1 MHAAMAFMTD
11 SAYANAMAMILLA
24 WKSARRP
31 PACVNGGK
39 AQACGP
45 LCRAGHALLEMLAMA
60 LATIRLA
67 WKSARRPPACVNGGK
82 AQGCGRPCRI
92 GHALLELLAVLSTR
106 MRLSWQ
112 SARRPPACVNGGK
125 AQGCGRPCRAGH
137 ALLELL
143 AVLSTRLRL
152 AWQSARRPP
161 ACVNGGKAQGCGRQC
176 RAGHALLEM
185 LAVLSTRI
193 RLSWQSAWRPP
204 VCVNGGKAQG
214 CGRPCRAGH
223 TLLEM
228 LAVLSIAALLMAAAL
243 PSLQHMLARQ
253 QVRAAATDLFSAI
266 ELTRAQAMA
275 RGQRVLLMPAGP
287 GGMDWRT
294 GWLVFIDR
302 NASLAFDDGDEL
314 LFRQGPLA
322 AGITVQFAFSSATAP
337 LYIAYNGAGRSCS
350 ATNSLAARWGTLSL
364 ILGKQLRHIKIN
376 MLGRVRVCDPQ
387 QQAANCSGVADSS

>member
-1 MHAAMAFMTD
+1 MAFMTD
-11 SAYANAMAMILLA
+11 SAYANASAMARMRLPWQSARRPPACVNGGKAQGCGRPCRAGHTLLEMLAVLSTRMRLA
-24 WKSARRP
+24 WKGAWRPPACVDGGKAQACRRPCRAGHALLEMLAMALATIRLAWQSSWRPPACVNGGKAQGCGRPCRAGHALLEMLAMALDMIRLPSKSARRP

-45 LCRAGHALLEMLAMA
+45 LCRAGHALLEMLAIAFAM
-60 LATIRLA
+60 LRLP
-67 WKSARRPPACVNGGK
+67 WKSAWRPPACVNGGK
-82 AQGCGRPCRI
+82 AQACR
-92 GHALLELLAVLSTR
+92 
-106 MRLSWQ
+106 
-112 SARRPPACVNGGK
+112 
-125 AQGCGRPCRAGH
+125 
-137 ALLELL
+137 
-143 AVLSTRLRL
+143 
-152 AWQSARRPP
+152 
-161 ACVNGGKAQGCGRQC
+161 
-176 RAGHALLEM
+176 
-185 LAVLSTRI
+185 
-193 RLSWQSAWRPP
+193 
-204 VCVNGGKAQG
+204 
-214 CGRPCRAGH
+214 RPCRAGH